1 VLKFSM
7 ILEAVDRFT
16 GPAKRAQS
24 SSKGLVGTVRRISTE
39 ARKMRADVDSG
50 RRSVEWLERTTRR
63 NRKLAIAYA
72 MRGAAMEASKLGRKL
87 DNLVRKLRLT
97 ERAGRAAG
105 RGLKWAGGKLLG
117 AAKWGLAAG
126 VAAGGFAL
134 FNLFGT
140 AGKFE
145 QYKVQLEGIEG
156 SAAKAKKA
164 MNWVQDFAEK
174 TPFELDQV
182 MEAFV
187 ALKAYGLDPLNGSLL
202 ALGDGAA
209 GMSKPLMQAV
219 EALADATTGEFE
231 RLKEFGIRASKQGE
245 RVTFSYR
252 QNGKEMRREAAMTG
266 GAIEEALT
274 GIFSERFGGGMV
286 RQSKTL
292 FGILSNIKDLWSKFL
307 VMIADAGIFDKVK
320 GKLDEWRSKLDV
332 MAKNGRLKKWAQSIS
347 DMLEKAFEWGVKFA
361 EETDWKAVGEGLAA
375 AVEMLVSMVT
385 WLGKAKKMADDIAAG
400 QAMVIRRE
408 TPEQQRDRRAREA
421 NDNTDDDRGFLEKIF
436 TIRRTT
442 QSAAGTKGSKDADG
456 SWKRAPGAKST
467 KPQKVA
473 VGGKVG
479 VQVSLSSDLRARLTQ
494 LEKRGDVPVEAKVGR
509 TMRSAA

>member
-209 GMSKPLMQAV
+209 GNSSV
-219 EALADATTGEFE
+219 SRNSGSAL
-231 RLKEFGIRASKQGE
+231 
-245 RVTFSYR
+245 
-252 QNGKEMRREAAMTG
+252 
-266 GAIEEALT
+266 
-274 GIFSERFGGGMV
+274 
-286 RQSKTL
+286 
-292 FGILSNIKDLWSKFL
+292 
-307 VMIADAGIFDKVK
+307 
-320 GKLDEWRSKLDV
+320 RSKV
-332 MAKNGRLKKWAQSIS
+332 SGSPSATARMA
-347 DMLEKAFEWGVKFA
+347 
-361 EETDWKAVGEGLAA
+361 
-375 AVEMLVSMVT
+375 
-385 WLGKAKKMADDIAAG
+385 
-400 QAMVIRRE
+400 RRCGA
-408 TPEQQRDRRAREA
+408 RRR
-421 NDNTDDDRGFLEKIF
+421 
-436 TIRRTT
+436 
-442 QSAAGTKGSKDADG
+442 
-456 SWKRAPGAKST
+456 
-467 KPQKVA
+467 
-473 VGGKVG
+473 
-479 VQVSLSSDLRARLTQ
+479 
-494 LEKRGDVPVEAKVGR
+494 
-509 TMRSAA
+509 